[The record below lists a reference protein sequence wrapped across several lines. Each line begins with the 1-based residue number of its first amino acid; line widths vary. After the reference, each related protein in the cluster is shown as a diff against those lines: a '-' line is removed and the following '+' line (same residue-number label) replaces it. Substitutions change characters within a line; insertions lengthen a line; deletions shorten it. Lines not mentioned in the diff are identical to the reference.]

1 MQSTVIL
8 SQGRQIKKETPV
20 VKQGLNQTSIF
31 CLHPDTILKLMKKKC
46 EVELYENETLM
57 D

>member
-20 VKQGLNQTSIF
+20 VKQGLNQTGIF
-31 CLHPDTILKLMKKKC
+31 CLDLDTILKPMKKKY
-46 EVELYENETLM
+46 EVAL
-57 D
+57 